1 MFPKLQ
7 RIHVRLPAMEIPS
20 LWKPISGDA
29 EYLWEPRLVGV
40 AALAAVAN
48 LAMRLECLKRLVGTE
63 LPDVWRKDYNSE
75 IFSQMPVVAGQSS
88 VITAALGSPTM
99 QKAAEDIDADLTDGV
114 LSTVSI
120 AATTFTTLD
129 DLGCWLLR
137 QHPRLE
143 EVQCSTAGAGLDMSW
158 QRQLHQHEELQEPAV
173 PDAADLCDIRLK
185 CANSQT
191 CVANDLTAF
200 ARQNTGSRSSNAGGS
215 IDASWLSHLSRY
227 LGIYSSRPASLLL
240 HHISGIPLT
249 LHDKDISNLNQLLQ
263 SLKYL
268 KSLEVRQRAACISTS
283 R

>member
-1 MFPKLQ
+1 M
-7 RIHVRLPAMEIPS
+7 
-20 LWKPISGDA
+20 
-29 EYLWEPRLVGV
+29 
-40 AALAAVAN
+40 
-48 LAMRLECLKRLVGTE
+48 
-63 LPDVWRKDYNSE
+63 
-75 IFSQMPVVAGQSS
+75 S
-88 VITAALGSPTM
+88 V
-99 QKAAEDIDADLTDGV
+99 
-114 LSTVSI
+114 

-143 EVQCSTAGAGLDMSW
+143 EVQCSTAGAGPNMSW

-173 PDAADLCDIRLK
+173 PDAADLCDIRLR

-240 HHISGIPLT
+240 HHISGITLT

-283 R
+283 EVAVCTALCTCSSARLCVATTINIYPPSAAGSPMDDSNTSIQSIHTGC